1 MYNRNLA
8 ITKKIEVAN
17 YSITNAINNPIIT
30 TALTALGYDITKLNE
45 GKSLLDNLKVLQ
57 AGKKQQYIE
66 QRAATADRDTI
77 RMQINEI
84 YRQHLK
90 LARMTFK
97 NEPNMLSALE
107 ADSRRLRSFNGWKAQ
122 VTTFYDA
129 ALNNQPIMDGLA
141 RFNITA
147 TDLVN
152 VQTLLTTLEDAEA
165 TQKTQVGEAQQAT
178 LDRDK
183 AIKALDDW
191 MSDFQGVARLA
202 LKDNPQLL
210 EALGIAV
217 KR

>member
-8 ITKKIEVAN
+8 ITKKIELAN

-147 TDLVN
+147 TDLIN
-152 VQTLLTTLEDAEA
+152 VQALLTTLEDAEA

-202 LKDNPQLL
+202 LKANPQLL